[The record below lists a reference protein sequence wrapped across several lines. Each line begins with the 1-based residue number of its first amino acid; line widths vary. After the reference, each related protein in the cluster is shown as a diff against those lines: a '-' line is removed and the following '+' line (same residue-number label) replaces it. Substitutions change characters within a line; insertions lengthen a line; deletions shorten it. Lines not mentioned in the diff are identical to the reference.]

1 MAEYIERERIAM
13 GVLGLT
19 IVDPMVAQ
27 YADAVLLQIKQ
38 APAADVVP
46 VVRCVNCIHYGAEA
60 SAFDAWTPFC
70 LKHKL
75 TTFPDDFCSCGERRA
90 VRDDESMAL

>member
-1 MAEYIERERIAM
+1 MRLIDGERLVRENMPLYKEAM
-13 GVLGLT
+13 GTDIGHGFGMMLGEIIAAPT
-19 IVDPMVAQ
+19 VDA
-27 YADAVLLQIKQ
+27 
-38 APAADVVP
+38 VP

-75 TTFPDDFCSCGERRA
+75 TTFQDDFCSYGERK
-90 VRDDESMAL
+90 DGEQCP